1 MENYFDVP
9 KILGG
14 QEPGVKII
22 EESFVVVTSCCVIVK
37 HRTEY

>member
-14 QEPGVKII
+14 QEPADCAGADEDMTAFLNNGKRGQ
-22 EESFVVVTSCCVIVK
+22 ES
-37 HRTEY
+37 